1 MCGGAEEG
9 VWMCGSLVLK
19 FDSLS
24 GISWGQLVDSSTL
37 KREVA
42 EGVDI
47 MVVRELTGGQY
58 RK

>member
-1 MCGGAEEG
+1 M
-9 VWMCGSLVLK
+9 LK
-19 FDSLS
+19 FDMLS
-24 GISWGQLVDSSTL
+24 GNFWEQLVDSSTL

>member
-1 MCGGAEEG
+1 VDVWCVSAQFDRLCG
-9 VWMCGSLVLK
+9 K
-19 FDSLS
+19 F
-24 GISWGQLVDSSTL
+24 GGQLVDSSTL
-37 KREVA
+37 KREIA